1 MSKDRMKERHVDSLQ
16 GWVVFSRMRYYCRKC
31 RKGYYPI
38 EQGLKLSSESRMS
51 EQKEKQLVL
60 LSVRLPYE
68 EARKV
73 YEELTG
79 HSAGRMTAHR
89 SVQRFGRKIC
99 GKVTARAKESKSP
112 KSKPG
117 KKHIT
122 ADGTM
127 IHLRGEGWKEA
138 KIGAS
143 YETDSKRRAREI
155 IYTGTLGFREQL
167 GKQLYELCGKP
178 DLEQTRK
185 MAFVADAA
193 EWLENIQQLHFPDA
207 TLIVDFWHAAEYVW
221 KVAKRFYG
229 EGSLKTRKWAQDK
242 VRQLRKG
249 RWKSVFH
256 ALCHLQPKTPE
267 QQKILKDT
275 LRYFRNHGRK
285 MNYPVYE
292 RKGFHIGSGIAEGA
306 CKYVIQSR
314 FKQAGMRWSRTGAEN
329 LLWLR
334 ISYLNQGDIQ
344 IPEVSLN

>member
-1 MSKDRMKERHVDSLQ
+1 MDSLQ
-16 GWVVFSRMRYYCRKC
+16 GWVAFSRMRYYCRKC
-31 RKGYYPI
+31 RKGYYPT
-38 EQGLKLSSESRMS
+38 EQSLKLSDQTRMS
-51 EQKEKQLVL
+51 VQKEKQLVL

-68 EARKV
+68 EVRKV

-79 HSAGRMTAHR
+79 QSAGRMTAHR
-89 SVQRFGRKIC
+89 SVQRLGQKVC
-99 GKVTARAKESKSP
+99 GKVSGAKKSQLL
-112 KSKPG
+112 KTNEG
-117 KKHIT
+117 KKHTT

-127 IHLRGEGWKEA
+127 IHIRKEGWKEA
-138 KIGAS
+138 KVGAS
-143 YETDSKRRAREI
+143 YETDAKRRAREI
-155 IYTGTLGFREQL
+155 VYTGTLGCREQL

-193 EWLENIQQLHFPDA
+193 EWLENIQQMHFPDA

-221 KVAKRFYG
+221 KVARRFYG
-229 EGSLKTRKWAQDK
+229 EGNLKCRKWAQGK
-242 VRQLRKG
+242 VRQLREG
-249 RWKSVFH
+249 NWRSVLR

-267 QQKILKDT
+267 QKEILKDT
-275 LRYFRNHGRK
+275 IRYFRNHGHK
-285 MNYPVYE
+285 MNYPGYE
-292 RKGFHIGSGIAEGA
+292 RRGFHIGSGIAEGA

-344 IPEVSLN
+344 MPETSLN